1 LSVQNLKLVQNSS
14 ADVLLNE
21 KKNETSGQILI
32 KGKSDVSN
40 PFVFHNVGND
50 TIQSISIMGSA
61 EYSISNHYTKVDHNQ
76 SEVKKS
82 ESVNKVQDIAKNVV
96 SKETNKEISSAISQ
110 DIKNT
115 VEWISSRSLD
125 CHYTDCHHFNP
136 GFLHL

>member
-40 PFVFHNVGND
+40 PFVFHNVIGND

-61 EYSISNHYTKVDHNQ
+61 EYSINNHYTKSDHNQ
-76 SEVKKS
+76 SRSKKA
-82 ESVNKVQDIAKNVV
+82 NLL
-96 SKETNKEISSAISQ
+96 
-110 DIKNT
+110 IKFR
-115 VEWISSRSLD
+115 I
-125 CHYTDCHHFNP
+125 
-136 GFLHL
+136 